1 MFVVVLLLAACTSGD
16 PVRSS
21 PFGPTTQSAN
31 SSRSAAPGS
40 HADSP
45 GGEWTTYGHDP
56 SNTRTNASGAT
67 ITIGNVSRLTK
78 SWQTDGLV
86 GVSGTPAVDSNV
98 AYFGDWTGTVRAVH
112 ADTGQEIWHTPVPGG
127 FIVAAPAVVGDAVFV
142 ANGHTLY
149 RLDRSTGAIEWQAIT
164 NGSPLAQIN
173 ASPVIVG
180 DLVLQGTAS
189 IQDAVGAA
197 GQIFR
202 GSLGAYDVATGREV
216 WRFYATTGDST
227 SGSGVGIWSTPAVD
241 TASGLLF
248 VGTGN
253 TSSEPSGPLADS
265 LLAIDYKTGRLKWST
280 QFTPIDVFPNGNPV
294 GKDVDV
300 GASPNLWTSDGR
312 NFVGV
317 GDKGGVYHA
326 LDRDTGAVVWQT
338 PLTPGG
344 FFGGVIGSASFVDG
358 ELVMSSNGGDLQ
370 TNLPANVSRVF
381 ALDPATGAIKWTS
394 HDFKGMIFAP
404 ISSVPGVSFVA
415 TDQGEMAAL
424 DTATGNNVWS
434 FTAPNKSGCGPS
446 IVGNRV
452 LWGYGF
458 FLFGSPGAGGVIS
471 FVVQP

>member
-1 MFVVVLLLAACTSGD
+1 LLVVALLLTACTSGD
-16 PVRSS
+16 PVSSS
-21 PFGPTTQSAN
+21 PFGPASQSA
-31 SSRSAAPGS
+31 SAAAAVGS

-45 GGEWTTYGHDP
+45 GRDWTEYGHDP
-56 SNTRTNASGAT
+56 SNTRTNTTGTA
-67 ITIGNVSRLTK
+67 ITTANVSKLTK
-78 SWQTDGLV
+78 SWETDGLV
-86 GVSGTPAVDSNV
+86 GVSGTPAVVTNV

-127 FIVAAPAVVGDAVFV
+127 FIVAAPTVVDDAVYI

-149 RLDRSTGAIEWQAIT
+149 RLDRWTGAIEWQVVT
-164 NGSPLAQIN
+164 NESPLAQIN
-173 ASPVIVG
+173 ASPVVVD

-202 GSLGAYDVATGREV
+202 GSIGAYDVATGKEV

-227 SGSGVGIWSTPAVD
+227 SGSGVGIWSTPAIDV
-241 TASGLLF
+241 ARGLLF

-265 LLAIDYKTGRLKWST
+265 LLAIDYRTGRLKWST

-300 GASPNLWTSDGR
+300 GASPNLWTSNGR
-312 NFVGV
+312 DFVGV

-326 LDRDTGAVVWQT
+326 LDRDTGAVLWQT

-344 FFGGVIGSASFVDG
+344 FFGGIIGSASFVDG
-358 ELVMSSNGGDLQ
+358 ELVMSSNGGDLR
-370 TNLPANVSRVF
+370 TNLPPNVSRVF

-394 HDFKGMIFAP
+394 EDLKGMIFAP
-404 ISSVPGVSFVA
+404 ISSVPGVAFVA
-415 TDQGEMAAL
+415 TDQGAMAAL
-424 DTATGNNVWS
+424 DAGTGKSLWS
-434 FTAPNKSGCGPS
+434 FTAPNKSGCGPA
-446 IVGNRV
+446 IVGDRV
-452 LWGYGF
+452 VWGYGF